1 MLADNAFLSGAD
13 ELAALKGAFI
23 RQDVTGHG
31 FIRSSQ
37 IPDALMELGRDPTNA
52 AVILREFDPDGN
64 GPVDFEQFIRIAAAS
79 LGKFASRCMSSS
91 GGGSPERRMGGRFQ
105 GNCSLLELGRLPSLM
120 QHRPEPRRPPSQS
133 LARTCPTLPRR
144 LSQRPSPF
152 TRLPST
158 RCWRRRTQP
167 SPARAAMRGSAA
179 Q

>member
-23 RQDVTGHG
+23 RQDVAGHG

-79 LGKFASRCMSSS
+79 LGEFASRSTSASEGAC
-91 GGGSPERRMGGRFQ
+91 
-105 GNCSLLELGRLPSLM
+105 PS
-120 QHRPEPRRPPSQS
+120 R
-133 LARTCPTLPRR
+133 
-144 LSQRPSPF
+144 
-152 TRLPST
+152 
-158 RCWRRRTQP
+158 
-167 SPARAAMRGSAA
+167 
-179 Q
+179 